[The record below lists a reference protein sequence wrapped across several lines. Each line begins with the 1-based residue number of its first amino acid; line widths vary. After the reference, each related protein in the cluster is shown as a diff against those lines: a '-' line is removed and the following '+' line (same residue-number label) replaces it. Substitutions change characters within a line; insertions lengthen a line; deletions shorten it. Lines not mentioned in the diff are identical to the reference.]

1 MKKEQVIKN
10 YNNFK
15 NGLLIVD
22 RKPYT
27 KAIRESELRL
37 ESNID
42 KVLIQIY
49 FEAALYFKKIAQK
62 TINESIQDKDKIF
75 EKALLDK
82 PLFAHPYEL
91 IRQIDF
97 KDNIFVV
104 SNEIQEK
111 LSTIPLPESLKFSE
125 LKHIFELPALF
136 IFEDALLVFDKQNYK
151 EDFPYKT
158 VLFNLKLKQKYYPE
172 LRVLP
177 DSFDEY
183 INTYE
188 KTKKINDIY
197 KDYYHVVFVIM
208 LLINQK
214 NFQKIFVENNQK
226 ITQYKKELEKNFD
239 TKKEKL
245 LSKEKSYNF
254 VDLSLSFDKA
264 FTSSETIKEN
274 GTGTKEPHWRSS
286 HWHTYWTGKR
296 DSLDRKKILHFIP
309 EIWIG
314 NPLEIK
320 EANKFK
326 LVK

>member
-1 MKKEQVIKN
+1 MKRDLVIKN

-22 RKPYT
+22 RKQYT
-27 KAIRESELRL
+27 KAIKESNLKS

-49 FEAALYFKKIAQK
+49 FEASLYFQKIAQK
-62 TINESIQDKDKIF
+62 SMSLSMEEKDQVF
-75 EKALLDK
+75 EKALLEK
-82 PLFAHPYEL
+82 SLFAHPYEL

-104 SNEIQEK
+104 SNEIQKK
-111 LSTIPLPESLKFSE
+111 LSGIPIPESLKFSE
-125 LKHIFELPALF
+125 LKHIFSLPALF
-136 IFEDALLVFDKQNYK
+136 IFEDALLVFDTQSYK

-177 DSFDEY
+177 DSFDDY

-188 KTKKINDIY
+188 KPKKINDIY

-214 NFQKIFVENNQK
+214 NFQKLFVENNQK
-226 ITQYKKELEKNFD
+226 LIQFKKELEKNYD
-239 TKKEKL
+239 PKKEKL

-254 VDLSLSFDKA
+254 VDLELSLNNA
-264 FTSSETIKEN
+264 FSTRDNIEST
-274 GTGTKEPHWRSS
+274 TGAKEPHWRSS
-286 HWHTYWTGKR
+286 HWHTYWTGKK

-309 EIWIG
+309 EIWVG

-320 EANKFK
+320 EVDKFK
-326 LVK
+326 VIK